1 MNEKSTTLSQGTVA
15 AVVVTRNRV
24 EQLDKCIRLLRE
36 QTRRVDEIVV
46 VDNASTDGTADLL
59 RRLDGQVSAVMLG
72 ENTGAS
78 GGFCSGMTEAFE
90 NGHQWLWVMDDD
102 SAPTGDALERLLGAE
117 LPDDSSPA
125 ILSSRVLWR
134 DGRLHP
140 MNRPMPKLDAVAVTE
155 SARVGVMPLRAASF
169 VSCLVHRS
177 AIEEYGLPDADYF
190 FWNDDL
196 EYTARVLRR
205 RTGYWVPSSVVYHE
219 TPEPHVPLVASVPKF
234 YYEVR
239 NKLYMLRGGSWTVR
253 EKLRLA
259 RQLGVNVVRFLLRHR
274 MRPDAVGVVAR
285 GVRDGLRPRSAR
297 R

>member
-1 MNEKSTTLSQGTVA
+1 MNQGETTISRGTVA

-24 EQLDKCIRLLRE
+24 EQLEKCIRLLRE
-36 QTRRVDEIVV
+36 QTRPVDEIVV
-46 VDNASTDGTADLL
+46 VDNASTDGTGDLL
-59 RRLDGQVSAVMLG
+59 HRLEDAVSVVALT

-78 GGFCSGMTEAFE
+78 GGFCTGMDEAFRK
-90 NGHQWLWVMDDD
+90 GHEWMWIMDDD
-102 SAPTGDALERLLGAE
+102 SAPTGEALERLLGADM
-117 LPDDSSPA
+117 PDGDSPA

-134 DGRLHP
+134 DGSLHP
-140 MNRPMPKLDAVAVTE
+140 MNRPMPKLDPVAITE
-155 SARVGVMPLRAASF
+155 SARVGLMPLRAASF

-177 AIEEYGLPDADYF
+177 AVEEYGFPDAGYF

-205 RTGYWVPSSVVYHE
+205 RSGYWVPSSVVYHE
-219 TPEPHVPLVASVPKF
+219 TPEAHVPLVASVPNF

-253 EKLRLA
+253 EKLRFG
-259 RQLGVNVVRFLLRHR
+259 RQLGVNVVRFLMRHR
-274 MRPDAVGVVAR
+274 MRSDAVGVVAR
-285 GVRDGLRPRSAR
+285 SVRDGLRPSRTR